1 MRTLQS
7 ILLATDFRPVCD
19 DALNA
24 AALLVTAF
32 GSQVSVLH
40 VLEDFRSSI
49 HNFNRRTISNIILQP
64 VLKRLAEQQVTV
76 AQSAIKSGPIAHTI
90 FSVAQEWEV
99 DLIVLGAGEQK
110 QPDVFSIGPIAEAVI
125 THATQPVLAV
135 RPGDPQPRFQRIL
148 CPVDQSNTSARGLR
162 NAVRLAKVFG
172 GEIIVLTVIPDVSL
186 LIAATATGEG
196 LDSKAAYAAEWV
208 REFEQFLEGVD
219 LSGVAWKREVRCGV
233 PHEQI
238 VAAAKE
244 YSVDLI
250 IMGATG
256 RTGLVQVLL
265 GSTTRRLLRD
275 LPCSL
280 LTVKQEDVLEELFEL
295 DVRGI
300 ALLMAEA
307 RAVSDAG
314 KILPTIAKYRQ
325 VLSRDPFHVAAMEGL
340 ASALGKVGETAEA
353 ESCRRRLERLRQVA
367 QPNAGSSPQSTKSSE
382 CSAGEA

>member
-1 MRTLQS
+1 MQTLQT
-7 ILLATDFRPVCD
+7 ILLATDFSPTDD

-49 HNFNRRTISNIILQP
+49 HNFHRRKLGNILLQP

-76 AQSAIKSGPIAHTI
+76 AQSAIKSGPLANTI
-90 FSVAQEWEV
+90 VSVAQEWDV
-99 DLIVLGAGEQK
+99 DLIVLGAGDQK
-110 QPDVFSIGPIAEAVI
+110 QPDGFAIGPIAEAVI

-148 CPVDQSNTSARGLR
+148 CPVDQSSTSARGLQ

-172 GEIIVLTVIPDVSL
+172 GEIIVLTVIPDVSWL
-186 LIAATATGEG
+186 TAAVETGE
-196 LDSKAAYAAEWV
+196 LVDAKAEYAAEWV
-208 REFEQFLEGVD
+208 QEFDRFLEGVD
-219 LSGVAWKREVRCGV
+219 LSGVAWKREVRSGV

-244 YSVDLI
+244 GSVDLI

-265 GSTTRRLLRD
+265 GSTTRRLLRN
-275 LPCSL
+275 LPSSL
-280 LTVKQEDVLEELFEL
+280 LTVKQEDVLEGLFEL
-295 DVRGI
+295 DVRSI
-300 ALLMAEA
+300 AALMAEA
-307 RAVSDAG
+307 RAFSDAG
-314 KILPTIAKYRQ
+314 TILPTIAKYRQ

-340 ASALGKVGETAEA
+340 ASALDKVGETAEA
-353 ESCRRRLERLRQVA
+353 ESYRRRLERLRQVA
-367 QPNAGSSPQSTKSSE
+367 KPNADSSPQSTTSSE